1 MKYASEDTIGD
12 VRTELAL
19 SLQTT
24 LDNIISNRRDKRPYY
39 ILVHGKPA
47 SAGSNEIITTI
58 IITYQK
64 PPKLQ
69 ASMCYYVDAQRGI
82 VDRRWVLPFDIPRAD
97 LVHTQGDYGTMVE
110 EVYRSA
116 QDQFVIHG

>member
-1 MKYASEDTIGD
+1 MNTGDEIGA

-19 SLQTT
+19 SLQRT
-24 LDNIISNRRDKRPYY
+24 LDQIVKTRNDKRPYY

-47 SAGSNEIITTI
+47 SPGSNEIVTKIVITH
-58 IITYQK
+58 QK

-69 ASMCYYVDAQRGI
+69 ASMCYYVDNQKGLMKRL
-82 VDRRWVLPFDIPRAD
+82 WVLPFDIPRVD
-97 LVHTQGDYGTMVE
+97 LVHTQGDHDQMVE

-116 QDQFVIHG
+116 QDQIVLH

>member
-1 MKYASEDTIGD
+1 MTTDTIGD

-19 SLQTT
+19 SLQRTV
-24 LDNIISNRRDKRPYY
+24 DQIIRTRHDKRPYY

-47 SAGSNEIITTI
+47 SPGSNEIVTKIV
-58 IITYQK
+58 ITYQE

-69 ASMCYYVDAQRGI
+69 ASMCYYVDARRGT
-82 VDRRWVLPFDIPRAD
+82 VDRLWVLPFDIPRVD
-97 LVHTQGDYGTMVE
+97 LVYTQGDHGEMVE

-116 QDQFVIHG
+116 QDQLIIH